1 MDINWILLDIINTG
15 EGIETASTTY
25 QTWNDAIKAFYR
37 GLANGSDDSAL
48 SHTFLIMDIFG
59 KAVRSETIGS
69 EPKEED
75 PKEEDPE
82 IIK

>member
-15 EGIETASTTY
+15 ESIETASTTY

-37 GLANGSDDSAL
+37 GLADGSDDSAL

-59 KAVRSETIGS
+59 NK
-69 EPKEED
+69 KL
-75 PKEEDPE
+75 
-82 IIK
+82 IIASGLKTHWPHINNLRR